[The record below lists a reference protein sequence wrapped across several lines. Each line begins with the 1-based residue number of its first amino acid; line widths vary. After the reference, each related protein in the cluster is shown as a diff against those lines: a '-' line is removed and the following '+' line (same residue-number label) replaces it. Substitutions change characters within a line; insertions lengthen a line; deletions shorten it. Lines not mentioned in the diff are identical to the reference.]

1 MILGNANT
9 GIPDTN
15 PFEQTTLTFA
25 VRAARGY
32 RLILTRLQ
40 PVSASVYSES
50 TTLHVQNRQLPVAVL
65 STIKP

>member
-9 GIPDTN
+9 RIPDSQ

-25 VRAARGY
+25 VRAPRGY
-32 RLILTRLQ
+32 RLILTRFH
-40 PVSASVYSES
+40 PVRASVYSAS
-50 TTLHVQNRQLPVAVL
+50 TTLQVQNRQLPIAVL

>member
-9 GIPDTN
+9 SIPDTK

-32 RLILTRLQ
+32 RLILTCWQ
-40 PVSASVYSES
+40 PARASVYSAS
-50 TTLHVQNRQLPVAVL
+50 TTLFVHNRQLSSAIL
-65 STIKP
+65 STIKV

>member
-9 GIPDTN
+9 GIPDTK

-40 PVSASVYSES
+40 PDSASDYSES
-50 TTLHVQNRQLPVAVL
+50 TTLHIQTRQLPVAVL
-65 STIKP
+65 STINA